1 MLKNINPDEYNITMI
16 APTNYFLYT
25 PLLPSATVGTVEIR
39 SLVEPIRKLVRDVKG
54 HFLKAEAV
62 DVDFAERL
70 VEVSQTMPNG
80 ERRNFYVPY
89 DKLIVG
95 VGKLTQVET

>member
-1 MLKNINPDEYNITMI
+1 MLKDINPDEYNIIMI

-39 SLVEPIRKLVRDVKG
+39 SLVEPIRKLVRDAKG

-62 DVDFAERL
+62 DVDFSERL

-89 DKLIVG
+89 DKLVIG
-95 VGKLTQVET
+95 VGMFSIGN